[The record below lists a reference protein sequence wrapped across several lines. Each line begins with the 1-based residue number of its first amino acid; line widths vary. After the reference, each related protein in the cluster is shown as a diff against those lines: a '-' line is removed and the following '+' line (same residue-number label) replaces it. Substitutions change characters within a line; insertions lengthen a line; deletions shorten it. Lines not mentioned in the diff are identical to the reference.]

1 MKEGLLGPKVE
12 NVAVAIV
19 QDIIDQGEPMYYVY
33 LLNLRDDIMEG
44 VIINSVGYG
53 ELKAD
58 GEQIRTSTL
67 RHTLEILLPEEAAK
81 ARILALENASVTEM
95 HQYGRQLLAAGK
107 TAEAF
112 SVFEKNHKKNNGA
125 WPTNAGMMRGYAGM
139 GNLKKA
145 LEYAKLALVQAPD
158 ELNKKGLQANIA
170 QLEAG
175 HSL

>member
-19 QDIIDQGEPMYYVY
+19 EDIIDQGEPMYYVY

-81 ARILALENASVTEM
+81 LEPIMED
-95 HQYGRQLLAAGK
+95 
-107 TAEAF
+107 
-112 SVFEKNHKKNNGA
+112 VFGLSNEYWVSFWVNEDMYDKKFVFLPNTISSDKME
-125 WPTNAGMMRGYAGM
+125 WIP
-139 GNLKKA
+139 L
-145 LEYAKLALVQAPD
+145 
-158 ELNKKGLQANIA
+158 LNKKGLIIR
-170 QLEAG
+170 
-175 HSL
+175 